1 MKKLM
6 ILVALLAL
14 NLIWPFRPSV
24 QAKTI
29 VYGGMQVPIPGGD
42 THGIGA
48 GTIFAVGQ
56 EVSEKMT
63 VWLNVNDVKTKEG
76 TEINSGSVG
85 FSLFTDKFFG
95 FGGLYLNLEGGIG
108 KVEGSG
114 EGVEFA
120 SLVGGGAFFDV
131 SKNTKIWVGA
141 GQSNT
146 GDVAI
151 YSIQAGLSM
160 GVDWR

>member
-1 MKKLM
+1 MLKKIL

-14 NLIWPFRPSV
+14 LSV
-24 QAKTI
+24 SADAKSI

-63 VWLNVNDVKTKEG
+63 VWLNVNDVKTNEG

-160 GVDWR
+160 NIDWR